1 MEVADLNGRASSR
14 STAGTLQV
22 ATKPSLSLELN
33 GRYRSS
39 SLDNER
45 SWRPASGFASKHQA
59 DLETKCLH
67 RERQMQR
74 ARQIEQMQDDK
85 RNLDAELSKVR
96 RSNKHVV
103 LDESKRRTT
112 ISHGRRTRTN
122 RGTAHENLSTILPSA
137 LGFNRHSMGSPSI
150 SVAVSAGCFL
160 SQDEMENADMT
171 KRKRRH
177 QMKRRQQKPL
187 TRVEGSTGTTDG
199 VPHPS
204 LLGEVMFVRRS
215 SLQRLVDELHVDD
228 IVTVQNG
235 RKSKGNAQRRLPTSS
250 CYPFDYSLRK
260 AKSTSSMTTHQGNTK
275 TYYHTESADSS
286 PRGRGHQAGNRTKRR
301 SFSRVDS
308 PRSPRSESDSHGSPC
323 NKKCV
328 DEVAAFSVTD
338 SEMATKISQAVLD
351 LFVPSKDDITSESG
365 NEDHEDGKRTIEE
378 RKKYPLVVTDGTACV
393 GGNVLSFCDFFMHV
407 NAIENDSTRV
417 QMLRHNL
424 QVLKKTNVTCMHA
437 NYLDVMLELQQDVV
451 FLDPPWGGPEYKDL
465 NKVDLFLAD
474 VPLHE
479 ICTRLQSSTK
489 CIVLKVPSNF
499 DDVKFSRY
507 VPGNVIIRR
516 DFKKMHL
523 VLLDFR

>member
-301 SFSRVDS
+301 SFSR
-308 PRSPRSESDSHGSPC
+308 
-323 NKKCV
+323 
-328 DEVAAFSVTD
+328 
-338 SEMATKISQAVLD
+338 ISQAVLD